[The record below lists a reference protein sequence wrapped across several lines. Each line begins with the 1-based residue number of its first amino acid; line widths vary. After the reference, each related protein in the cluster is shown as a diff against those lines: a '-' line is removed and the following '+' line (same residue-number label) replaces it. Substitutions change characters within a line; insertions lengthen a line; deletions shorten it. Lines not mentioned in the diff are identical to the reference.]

1 MMKSGRCLLWLLCL
15 WLTTSCNVLP
25 ERPNWC
31 SDEGL
36 CSGNLLFVRAVDTV
50 GMEAAIAASTGTYTH
65 VAVLEYADSQYYVIE
80 ATPRLGVVRRPLDQ
94 FFEEIWLQ
102 DSSVSPLTYVDFYY
116 LVEETDIPALMER
129 LHSHLGEPYDD
140 AFLPDNGRMYCSEL
154 VYECVKDREGRPV
167 FEANPMNFKGADGR
181 IHPYWQA
188 HFDSL
193 GVAVPQGVPGTNPT
207 DMSRSERLHRFKIE

>member
-80 ATPRLGVVRRPLDQ
+80 ATP
-94 FFEEIWLQ
+94 
-102 DSSVSPLTYVDFYY
+102 
-116 LVEETDIPALMER
+116 R